1 MAGDLDPF
9 IRKLNTFSRDLDG
22 EGMKQL
28 VNAIGMGAKGD
39 IDKAVSAEIGSD
51 QAMRGWWPGDP
62 VKVAGRYQLTGD
74 AIEVTPGRGR
84 GPMRVLEDGRRA
96 HQAGGQRLKSRY
108 KSKKTGLVTERMTTV
123 KRNVGATAPKNTWS
137 EAVERIVKETPTR
150 AGEAFRKLITRSF
163 GG

>member
-9 IRKLNTFSRDLDG
+9 IKKLDTFGRNLNG
-22 EGMKQL
+22 EGMQEL
-28 VNAIGMGAKGD
+28 VKAIGMGAKGD
-39 IDKAVSAEIGSD
+39 VDAAVRADLGD
-51 QAMRGWWPGDP
+51 QSMSGWHRGKP
-62 VKVAGRYQLTGD
+62 VTISGRYEMTGD
-74 AIEVTPGRGR
+74 AIEVTPGRTR
-84 GPMRVLEDGRRA
+84 GMMRVLEDGRRA
-96 HQAGGQRLKSRY
+96 HQAGGQRLKGRY